1 MIYFKFK
8 NIFIFLKENILLAK
22 QKSINKKKSTG
33 NSNTSAIYDSLSENR
48 VKYEKQIDIPNPKLQ
63 PDKTFEY
70 TLFNTPS
77 NGNANQLSAM
87 NNVFFPELEKLSRK
101 LNKTFEKKGAK
112 YLLKKQNELND
123 NTIQIS
129 IALLNGSLYLTYTK
143 PTNAEKTSQK

>member
-1 MIYFKFK
+1 
-8 NIFIFLKENILLAK
+8 LAK
-22 QKSINKKKSTG
+22 QKSINKKKSTS
-33 NSNTSAIYDSLSENR
+33 NSNTAVIYDSLSENR
-48 VKYEKQIDIPNPKLQ
+48 VKYDKQIDIPNPKLQ

-77 NGNANQLSAM
+77 KGNANQLSAM

>member
-1 MIYFKFK
+1 M
-8 NIFIFLKENILLAK
+8 AK

-33 NSNTSAIYDSLSENR
+33 HSNAPAIYTSLAENR
-48 VKYEKQIDIPNPKLQ
+48 VKYDKQIDIPNPKPQ

-77 NGNANQLSAM
+77 NGNANPPSAM

-101 LNKTFEKKGAK
+101 LNKTFEKKGVK
-112 YLLKKQNELND
+112 HLLKKQKELND

-129 IALLNGSLYLTYTK
+129 IALLNGSVYLTYTK
-143 PTNAEKTSQK
+143 PTIEKTSQK